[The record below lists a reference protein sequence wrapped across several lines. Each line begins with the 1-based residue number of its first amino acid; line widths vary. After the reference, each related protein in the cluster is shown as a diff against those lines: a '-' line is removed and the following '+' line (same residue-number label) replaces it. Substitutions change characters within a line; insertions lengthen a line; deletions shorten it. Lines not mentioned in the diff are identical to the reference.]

1 VNNIKKS
8 FYLFLINIK
17 KFIIKTIA
25 VLYKLLYL
33 NEIKKSPQRKFLE
46 NYLLPKLDIK
56 GKVLFIGVREY
67 CHYEHYLTEGQWITL
82 DIDDK
87 VDPNIVGD
95 VCNMDL
101 PDDSF
106 DWVIFNGVFE
116 YLENPL
122 LAISEIWRVI
132 RPGGYLLFGA
142 PYTTLDSDGGL
153 WRVTPAGVKVYL
165 NNFKI
170 IETFNIKNKHI
181 YALCKRACFKVS

>member
-181 YALCKRACFKVS
+181 YALCKK